1 MLSAGSVADGL
12 TATPLLHRLSEGVL
26 TVLGLAC
33 LAAGVLLLTL
43 PSLGPVLAGAVVMGV
58 VFPWGNVAAITAI
71 QRRTP
76 GDLLGRVSGA
86 FGLSLTIPQ
95 VTSIG
100 LGAALI
106 AIVGYRVLLVVIA
119 AAAVAAATFLVSQ
132 PAARRR
138 PERAAQP
145 EAGAANGPDP
155 DTA

>member
-1 MLSAGSVADGL
+1 
-12 TATPLLHRLSEGVL
+12 
-26 TVLGLAC
+26 
-33 LAAGVLLLTL
+33 
-43 PSLGPVLAGAVVMGV
+43 MGV
-58 VFPWGNVAAITAI
+58 VFPWVNVAATTAL

-119 AAAVAAATFLVSQ
+119 AAAVAAATFLGSH
-132 PAARRR
+132 PAARQRLEPAR
-138 PERAAQP
+138 TP
-145 EAGAANGPDP
+145 EAAAPGAPDP